1 MQSTIIIMLKNI
13 GKSYEGWCGV
23 YKIIC
28 EGNSKT
34 YIGSSVNIKE
44 RWQQHLALLR
54 SNKHSSIYLQNSY
67 NKYGEDSLKF
77 EVLARLIEFSE
88 EVLRDLE
95 WYYIEKYQ
103 PAFNTIT
110 PLSCNKTQ
118 KWKNKIS
125 ETTKKLYTER
135 GYINP
140 RKGVGKRYNIY
151 DTSFNIVK
159 GNITIPE
166 VATFTNKVSY
176 HSLNNSIRKHRG
188 VALTTNGYII
198 SLNSLSLEETKLIY
212 TTENFGNKTS
222 KTRKSI
228 NAV

>member
-1 MQSTIIIMLKNI
+1 MQNI
-13 GKSYEGWCGV
+13 GKNYENWCGV

-28 EGNSKT
+28 KENSQI

-54 SNKHSSIYLQNSY
+54 GNRHSSTYLQNSY
-67 NKYGEDSLKF
+67 NKYGEDSLQF
-77 EVLARLIEFSE
+77 EVLVKLIEFNE
-88 EVLRDLE
+88 KVLRDLE

-110 PLSCNKTQ
+110 PLSCDRTQ
-118 KWKNKIS
+118 NWKDKIS
-125 ETTKKLYTER
+125 KTTKELYTKK

-140 RKGVGKRYNIY
+140 RKGIGKRYNVY
-151 DTSFNIVK
+151 DLQFNIIE
-159 GNITIPE
+159 GNITMPE
-166 VATFTNKVSY
+166 VATLTGKVSY

-198 SLNSLSLEETKLIY
+198 SLSSLSVEETKIIC
-212 TTENFGNKTS
+212 TTEDFGRKTA
-222 KTRKSI
+222 KHAKSI
-228 NAV
+228 MPCN